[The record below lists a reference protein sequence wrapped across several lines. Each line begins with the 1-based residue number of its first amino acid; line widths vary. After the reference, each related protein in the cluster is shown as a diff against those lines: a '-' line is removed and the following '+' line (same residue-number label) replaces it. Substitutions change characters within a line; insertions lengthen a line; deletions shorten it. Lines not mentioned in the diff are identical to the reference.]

1 MRKRVTVIMSD
12 CLLFVALLLLA
23 ALNYGW
29 VVYPEL
35 GVVWN
40 VINGI
45 IVIGIV
51 LMAVL
56 YRLSK
61 RLFFTSTLRD
71 R

>member
-1 MRKRVTVIMSD
+1 MRKRAAAIISD
-12 CLLFVALLLLA
+12 CLLFAALIILA
-23 ALNYGW
+23 TLNYGW

-35 GVVWN
+35 GVLGNIV
-40 VINGI
+40 NGTI
-45 IVIGIV
+45 LVAIV